1 MRNLKYKSDNG
12 RGVTLALA
20 VPVGTVAGQLV
31 PIGAAGLYGYAETD
45 AASPALRTV
54 GRAPQGLRD
63 GQASVNLPGIGQ
75 VIDLGVL
82 PAGTNDG
89 DKLFQTP
96 GGVLA
101 TSAAG
106 NLFIGWKLGAYVGLR
121 DNA

>member
-1 MRNLKYKSDNG
+1 MRNLKFKSDNG
-12 RGVTLALA
+12 RGVSLALT

-45 AASPALRTV
+45 AVTPALRTL

-63 GQASVNLPGIGQ
+63 GQATVNLPGIGQ
-75 VIDLGVL
+75 VIDLGIL
-82 PAGTNDG
+82 PGGTNDG
-89 DKLFQTP
+89 DKLYQTP
-96 GGVLA
+96 GGAVTATA
-101 TSAAG
+101 TS